1 MNRKEKNEKTEKRK
15 VQQVLK
21 KSEKVWKFRKYDGI
35 FQNHTI
41 KVIEK
46 R

>member
-21 KSEKVWKFRKYDGI
+21 KSEKV
-35 FQNHTI
+35 
-41 KVIEK
+41 
-46 R
+46 